1 LVNNFNPAQI
11 SHQKDVAQFSNCLP
25 ETYSINI
32 MEQTIYESRAKTIMA
47 DIRALME
54 AKGVNLDASA
64 EQTGFSREKMEKIL
78 SGKIIPTLSEFL
90 ALCQI
95 SGIEF
100 KLPFVETPNTAM

>member
-1 LVNNFNPAQI
+1 M
-11 SHQKDVAQFSNCLP
+11 
-25 ETYSINI
+25 ET
-32 MEQTIYESRAKTIMA
+32 TIYEGQAKAIIA

-54 AKGVNLDASA
+54 AKGVNLDTSV

-78 SGKIIPTLSEFL
+78 SGETIPSLSEFL
-90 ALCQI
+90 ALCQV

>member
-1 LVNNFNPAQI
+1 M
-11 SHQKDVAQFSNCLP
+11 
-25 ETYSINI
+25 ET
-32 MEQTIYESRAKTIMA
+32 TIYEGQAKAIIA

-54 AKGVNLDASA
+54 AKGVNLDTSV
-64 EQTGFSREKMEKIL
+64 EQTGFSKEKMEKIL
-78 SGKIIPTLSEFL
+78 SGKTIPSLSEFL